1 MSGSDPP
8 QGRHGDTVVPFRQRG
23 PRPGRPEQP
32 SATEYVVVDCRFR
45 NDPQVQ
51 ALPPTAKF
59 VFVYLMTGPQCNP
72 TGIYP
77 DDPDTFVADLGI
89 TKAAYRRAQR
99 ALVKANVLELSSRG
113 PIKARGGRL
122 LWVKPDVQVP
132 GHVLA
137 SGVRVRP
144 RLPGAVA
151 AVAARGGVL
160 PDLSS
165 RAGAAPRV
173 EARYARGL
181 AALMIGRC
189 KRVGKMRSANAS
201 PIRRQPRDRR

>member
-8 QGRHGDTVVPFRQRG
+8 QGRHGDRVVPFRQRG

-99 ALVKANVLELSSRG
+99 ALVKANVMELSSRG
-113 PIKARGGRL
+113 PIKARGGGSCGSSPMFKYQGTPSPRVCAFVRAYVEQWQPSPL
-122 LWVKPDVQVP
+122 VAALYLTYP
-132 GHVLA
+132 H
-137 SGVRVRP
+137 VRVRH
-144 RLPGAVA
+144 PG
-151 AVAARGGVL
+151 
-160 PDLSS
+160 
-165 RAGAAPRV
+165 
-173 EARYARGL
+173 
-181 AALMIGRC
+181 
-189 KRVGKMRSANAS
+189 
-201 PIRRQPRDRR
+201 